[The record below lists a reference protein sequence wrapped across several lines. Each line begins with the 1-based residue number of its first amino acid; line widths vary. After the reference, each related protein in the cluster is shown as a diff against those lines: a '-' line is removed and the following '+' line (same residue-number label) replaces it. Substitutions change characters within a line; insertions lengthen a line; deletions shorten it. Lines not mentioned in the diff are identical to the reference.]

1 MNDCISGPRLP
12 VVKSNHVNKYNINI
26 YDNDIY
32 FLFDLT
38 KVKMSNTFYRLKSFI
53 PSLIII
59 KITTY

>member
-38 KVKMSNTFYRLKSFI
+38 KVKMSNTFS
-53 PSLIII
+53 
-59 KITTY
+59 